1 MNRTPSTEL
10 VGSRTR
16 ILPPDQI
23 LAFFT
28 FAVVAAVTPGPSNV
42 LVMAAGAHVGLW
54 RGLHC
59 LAGVVVGMALLMG
72 VAVLGLGSLVEAYP
86 WWTAALKWCGSAFLL
101 WMAWRIATAPPMRT
115 GSDPDPVG
123 FWRALAFQ
131 WINPKSWIVSASAA
145 GTFAAG
151 GSASAGERALTLAAI
166 FALAAAPSCGL
177 WLAFGAAVRRWL
189 ANERASRAFNVTM
202 GVLLALSV
210 LLIMR

>member
-86 WWTAALKWCGSAFLL
+86 WWTAGLKWCGSAFLL

-166 FALAAAPSCGL
+166 FPLAAAPSCGL

-210 LLIMR
+210 VLIMR

>member
-1 MNRTPSTEL
+1 
-10 VGSRTR
+10 
-16 ILPPDQI
+16 
-23 LAFFT
+23 
-28 FAVVAAVTPGPSNV
+28 
-42 LVMAAGAHVGLW
+42 
-54 RGLHC
+54 
-59 LAGVVVGMALLMG
+59 
-72 VAVLGLGSLVEAYP
+72 
-86 WWTAALKWCGSAFLL
+86 
-101 WMAWRIATAPPMRT
+101 
-115 GSDPDPVG
+115 VG

-210 LLIMR
+210 VLIMR

>member
-1 MNRTPSTEL
+1 
-10 VGSRTR
+10 
-16 ILPPDQI
+16 
-23 LAFFT
+23 
-28 FAVVAAVTPGPSNV
+28 
-42 LVMAAGAHVGLW
+42 
-54 RGLHC
+54 
-59 LAGVVVGMALLMG
+59 
-72 VAVLGLGSLVEAYP
+72 
-86 WWTAALKWCGSAFLL
+86 
-101 WMAWRIATAPPMRT
+101 MRT

>member
-42 LVMAAGAHVGLW
+42 LVAAAGAHVGLW

-72 VAVLGLGSLVEAYP
+72 VAVLGLGSLVAAYP

-115 GSDPDPVG
+115 GSDPDR
-123 FWRALAFQ
+123 W
-131 WINPKSWIVSASAA
+131 ASARP
-145 GTFAAG
+145 GV
-151 GSASAGERALTLAAI
+151 SVDQSQVLDRQRER
-166 FALAAAPSCGL
+166 GRH
-177 WLAFGAAVRRWL
+177 VR
-189 ANERASRAFNVTM
+189 SR
-202 GVLLALSV
+202 
-210 LLIMR
+210 R